1 MSLRATGIGMAV
13 LVLLQDQ
20 KPVPMRDVS
29 LAGVIDPAQRS
40 LAAKVVAAIGTPFG
54 KIPITGHLKIRID
67 CQGAFAGTISYHPVV
82 RFLARVKRVDL
93 VTELD
98 GSIAQD
104 ADSGCSPLAADTVR
118 GAAVVEKTQLSGG
131 LRMAGDSVRF
141 VGPAWTVGDS
151 TYHSLVRV
159 TRATRTLDLRV
170 NLYERGSA
178 RRGSAN
184 RGRRA

>member
-1 MSLRATGIGMAV
+1 MPSLRSTGFGIA
-13 LVLLQDQ
+13 LLLLHDQ

-29 LAGVIDPAQRS
+29 LTGVIDPAQRS
-40 LAAKVVAAIGTPFG
+40 VAAKVVAAIGTPFG
-54 KIPITGHLKIRID
+54 KVPITGHLKIRID

-98 GSIAQD
+98 GSVAHD
-104 ADSGCSPLAADTVR
+104 ASESCAPLAADTVR

-131 LRMAGDSVRF
+131 LRVAGDSVQF

-151 TYHSLVRV
+151 TYHSLLRV

-170 NLYERGSA
+170 NLYERGGT
-178 RRGSAN
+178 R
-184 RGRRA
+184 RGRRD